1 MNLMLG
7 YETGPVS
14 ARLALNYK
22 SPYLLE
28 MGGDI
33 LDQSQDHI
41 VDSQKQLDFSLS
53 YQINK
58 QFQVVFEAANLN
70 NEKYYVYQGTKQYNV
85 QNEQYGRTFKV
96 SLKASAF

>member
-1 MNLMLG
+1 M
-7 YETGPVS
+7 P
-14 ARLALNYK
+14 
-22 SPYLLE
+22 
-28 MGGDI
+28 
-33 LDQSQDHI
+33 
-41 VDSQKQLDFSLS
+41 S

-58 QFQVVFEAANLN
+58 QFQVTFEAANLN

>member
-1 MNLMLG
+1 MLG

-28 MGGDI
+28 MGNDI

-58 QFQVVFEAANLN
+58 QFQVTFEAANLN

-96 SLKASAF
+96 SLKANAF